1 MTERLY
7 YNDSYA
13 REFTARVIDSGENGR
28 RVYLDRTA
36 FYPASGGQPHDIGTL
51 ESARVI
57 EVVDEGERIAH
68 LLDQPIAFGAVHGSI
83 DWARRFDHMQ
93 QHSGQHLLSAVFIE
107 VYGMDTVSFHLGQE
121 VSTIDLSAAAIAPE
135 QLRAVELRANEVV
148 VENRPI
154 LVSYH
159 DGGEDIGLRKESERE
174 GELRVVSIDRL
185 DRSACG
191 GTHLRFTGEIGPVL
205 IRKLEKVRS
214 TIRVEFLCGQRAVRR
229 ARADYEALARV
240 AQIFSAALDDA
251 PAAVSAQMEAAREA
265 EKVRRKLAADLSV
278 YQGKELYDATAADA
292 GGMRRA
298 VRRLPAGNFDD
309 LRGIAQSFTAHPK
322 AIFAGVIEDPP
333 SVLLA
338 VSADAGIDA
347 GKVLKAALTEAGGR
361 GGGSPRMAQGSVPAK
376 ELLEKVLAH
385 F

>member
-1 MTERLY
+1 
-7 YNDSYA
+7 
-13 REFTARVIDSGENGR
+13 
-28 RVYLDRTA
+28 
-36 FYPASGGQPHDIGTL
+36 
-51 ESARVI
+51 
-57 EVVDEGERIAH
+57 
-68 LLDQPIAFGAVHGSI
+68 
-83 DWARRFDHMQ
+83 
-93 QHSGQHLLSAVFIE
+93 
-107 VYGMDTVSFHLGQE
+107 
-121 VSTIDLSAAAIAPE
+121 
-135 QLRAVELRANEVV
+135 
-148 VENRPI
+148 
-154 LVSYH
+154 
-159 DGGEDIGLRKESERE
+159 
-174 GELRVVSIDRL
+174 
-185 DRSACG
+185 
-191 GTHLRFTGEIGPVL
+191 VL